1 MHFDDTLRSE
11 AAAAF
16 TRAGVLHSAVTWHQ
30 QLVSRGQQIVSGT
43 AARLALTHSSHKPS
57 QPRRLS
63 PA

>member
-43 AARLALTHSSHKPS
+43 AARLAPTQPQALTI
-57 QPRRLS
+57 
-63 PA
+63 